1 MPRCSYYFLLA
12 EKERFELSRRYS
24 RPTPLAGAPLRPLEY
39 FSVKYGRP
47 SFGSLPN
54 YYSKF
59 SPLCQDFFRKKRKKR
74 GEKDGGKD
82 AGGKNGAKIKRTP
95 FRRGTMRER
104 VGKTVRKTRA
114 GKTVRKSSERLFA
127 AVRCGVGRG
136 EKDDGKPTGGKN
148 GAKSVQMP
156 FRRDAVRGRAGRTVE
171 NTRARKA
178 ARKACK
184 CLFAAVRCGGG

>member
-1 MPRCSYYFLLA
+1 MA

-82 AGGKNGAKIKRTP
+82 AG
-95 FRRGTMRER
+95 E
-104 VGKTVRKTRA
+104 
-114 GKTVRKSSERLFA
+114 
-127 AVRCGVGRG
+127 
-136 EKDDGKPTGGKN
+136 KN

-156 FRRDAVRGRAGRTVE
+156 FRRDAVRGRAGKTVG
-171 NTRARKA
+171 RSAKKRG
-178 ARKACK
+178 
-184 CLFAAVRCGGG
+184 L

>member
-74 GEKDGGKD
+74 GGKDDEKD
-82 AGGKNGAKIKRTP
+82 A
-95 FRRGTMRER
+95 
-104 VGKTVRKTRA
+104 
-114 GKTVRKSSERLFA
+114 
-127 AVRCGVGRG
+127 
-136 EKDDGKPTGGKN
+136 GGKN
-148 GAKSVQMP
+148 GAKSVQMS
-156 FRRDAVRGRAGRTVE
+156 FRRGAMRGRVEKTMENPQAGKTV
-171 NTRARKA
+171 
-178 ARKACK
+178 RKACER
-184 CLFAAVRCGGG
+184 LFAAVRCGGGWKGRWDERRKSADCEKKTCFFACGMVYF